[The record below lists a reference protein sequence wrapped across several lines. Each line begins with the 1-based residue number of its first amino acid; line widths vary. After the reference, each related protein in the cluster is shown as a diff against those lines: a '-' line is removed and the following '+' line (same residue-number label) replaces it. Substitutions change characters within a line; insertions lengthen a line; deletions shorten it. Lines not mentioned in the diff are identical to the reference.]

1 MCVCVFSCSSALCSL
16 ELKNIIAIIRYCDLT
31 ILVTYI
37 EITQDKIPNIELKA
51 NDKETANFF
60 SHFYTLRPFFVFFS
74 LDLSNTIWIYRAFV
88 FSVVRKNSIKA
99 QPKRTQ
105 DEENGNQNQMIR
117 FK

>member
-1 MCVCVFSCSSALCSL
+1 MCVFSCSSALCSL

-60 SHFYTLRPFFVFFS
+60 SPFFVFFS
-74 LDLSNTIWIYRAFV
+74 LDLSNTIKIYRVFV
-88 FSVVRKNSIKA
+88 FSVVKNNSIKA